1 MNESVV
7 PGWSKL
13 PLSELIERKFTGPS
27 PTCEERPIATSDEWG
42 LLKTTAVTW
51 SGWNEDAHKVPPS
64 MYWGNESIEVKPGD
78 VLITKAGPRH
88 RVGVVVYVAAT
99 RPHLM
104 VSGKMV
110 GLLPKASKVLPS
122 LLARLLSTQDAQD
135 YLNSRTTGMAE
146 SQTNFADEA
155 LLQTQLNVP
164 PMPEQRRIAEVLDTL
179 DDQIRATEKVVAKLG
194 ITRNGLMT
202 DLFTCGI
209 EPNGRLR
216 DPIANTD
223 DFKTSGAGSI
233 PKSWRADSVAE
244 LISSG
249 YLADIQDGNHGELH
263 PKRNDFVSEGI
274 PFLMARDIAGGTI
287 DFDHCYRIRREQYAR
302 LRVGFSKPGDVL
314 LSHKG
319 TVGEVAM
326 VPEDA
331 QEVML
336 TPQVTYYRPARGLSS
351 EFLFYYMQSG
361 QFQRALRMIAGQS
374 TRDYVGIST
383 QRRLLYIPVPDT
395 SEQYRI
401 VSVARAVDNRIK
413 NEKLQLSTLRLA
425 KVGLSSDLLTGR
437 VRMPAEAPIS

>member
-1 MNESVV
+1 MSDMFA
-7 PGWSKL
+7 
-13 PLSELIERKFTGPS
+13 PLSVLVTRVQGGGTPS
-27 PTCEERPIATSDEWG
+27 R
-42 LLKTTAVTW
+42 AV
-51 SGWNEDAHKVPPS
+51 S
-64 MYWGNESIEVKPGD
+64 MYWHGPIPWASVKDLTKQTFEMHDTVEHISPKGLSSSSAS
-78 VLITKAGPRH
+78 LIPAGIPI
-88 RVGVVVYVAAT
+88 VAT
-99 RPHLM
+99 RMAVGKTVIPTVDVAINQDLKALYPASDVDSRYLTHILQFIEPRVDAVSVGSTVRGISVDQLM
-104 VSGKMV
+104 RFRVFS
-110 GLLPKASKVLPS
+110 PP
-122 LLARLLSTQDAQD
+122 LS
-135 YLNSRTTGMAE
+135 
-146 SQTNFADEA
+146 
-155 LLQTQLNVP
+155 
-164 PMPEQRRIAEVLDTL
+164 EQRRIAEILDTL
-179 DDQIRATEKVVAKLG
+179 DDQIRATEKVVAKLRV
-194 ITRNGLMT
+194 TRNGLMT

-216 DPIANTD
+216 DPIANTA
-223 DFKTSGAGSI
+223 DFKTSGAGSM
-233 PKSWRADSVAE
+233 PKSWRADSVAG

-249 YLADIQDGNHGELH
+249 HLADIQDGNHGELH

-319 TVGEVAM
+319 TIGEVAM

-336 TPQVTYYRPARGLSS
+336 TPQVTYYRPAHGLSS

-383 QRRLLYIPVPDT
+383 QRRLLYIPVPDI
-395 SEQYRI
+395 SEQRRI

-437 VRMPAEAPIS
+437 VRVPMEAGS